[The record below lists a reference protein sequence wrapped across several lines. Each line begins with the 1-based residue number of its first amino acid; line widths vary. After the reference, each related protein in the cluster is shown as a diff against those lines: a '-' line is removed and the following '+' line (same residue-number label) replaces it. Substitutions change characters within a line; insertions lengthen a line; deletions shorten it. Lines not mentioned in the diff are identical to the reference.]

1 MNPAN
6 PVVQEEDALSPEE
19 LRRREELRRD
29 EEAMISS
36 NNREAESFSTLER
49 QTDSSSSTY
58 DTASEDVRG
67 RRAGWGEILPGE
79 ESWAAKRGGRGM

>member
-1 MNPAN
+1 MNPAD
-6 PVVQEEDALSPEE
+6 PVVQEEEDALSPEE
-19 LRRREELRRD
+19 LPRRD

-36 NNREAESFSTLER
+36 NNREAEAFSTLER
-49 QTDSSSSTY
+49 QTDSSSSAY

>member
-6 PVVQEEDALSPEE
+6 PVVQEEDPLSPED
-19 LRRREELRRD
+19 LRRD

>member
-19 LRRREELRRD
+19 PRRD
-29 EEAMISS
+29 EETLTSS
-36 NNREAESFSTLER
+36 NNDREAESFSTLER

-79 ESWAAKRGGRGM
+79 ESWARKRGGRGM

>member
-1 MNPAN
+1 MN
-6 PVVQEEDALSPEE
+6 PVVQEEDPLSPEE

-29 EEAMISS
+29 DETLTSSS

>member
-6 PVVQEEDALSPEE
+6 PVVQEEDPLSSPEE
-19 LRRREELRRD
+19 LRRRD
-29 EEAMISS
+29 EETFTSS
-36 NNREAESFSTLER
+36 NNREAESFSAQER
-49 QTDSSSSTY
+49 QTDSSSSAY

>member
-6 PVVQEEDALSPEE
+6 PVVQEEDNPLSPEE
-19 LRRREELRRD
+19 LRRRD
-29 EEAMISS
+29 EETLLNSS
-36 NNREAESFSTLER
+36 NNNREAESFSTLER